1 MSELDRVSNLAR
13 YGLEELKFLRS
24 VEDVRILG
32 AKVAYK
38 WPRKPPAFDSP
49 PWSPP
54 SMEIE
59 PTNLCNLRCVTC
71 PGARTRYPK
80 GYMDVDLFQRI
91 VSEASEIGVKRIHL
105 FLRGEPTLHPRIF
118 EMIAFI
124 KSKGLAVHLT
134 SNGTTLSPERSA
146 ELLRTGLNSADQLT
160 ISFLGH
166 AKESHEATMVG
177 VDHDR
182 VVRNVLGL
190 MRLRKQLRV
199 NGPVVETILN
209 PTPATRHETE
219 EFLRF
224 WQGKVDHARIGGIS
238 LSFQEYKRERA
249 DSVVRTSPCTQVYER
264 MPVTWDGRV
273 PQCVTDFDGDWI
285 VGDLRSDSIMDVWN
299 GERMQTI
306 RRVHQERQFEKM
318 PLCLHCDM

>member
-1 MSELDRVSNLAR
+1 MSEFSRISRLTR

-24 VEDVRILG
+24 FEDLRILG
-32 AKVAYK
+32 AKVAY
-38 WPRKPPAFDSP
+38 
-49 PWSPP
+49 
-54 SMEIE
+54 
-59 PTNLCNLRCVTC
+59 
-71 PGARTRYPK
+71 
-80 GYMDVDLFQRI
+80 MDMDLFRRI
-91 VSEASEIGVKRIHL
+91 ITEASEIGVKRIHL
-105 FLRGEPTLHPRIF
+105 FLRGEPTLHPNIF

-134 SNGTTLSPERSA
+134 TNGTTLTPERSA
-146 ELLRTGLNSADQLT
+146 KLLATGVNSADQLT
-160 ISFLGH
+160 VSFIGH
-166 AKESHEATMVG
+166 SKENHEATMVG
-177 VDHDR
+177 VDHGL
-182 VVRNVLGL
+182 VVGNILAL
-190 MRLRKQLRV
+190 MRLRKELRV

-224 WQGKVDHARIGGIS
+224 WQGKVDHVRIGGIS

-249 DSVVRTSPCTQVYER
+249 DSVVRTTPCTQAYER

-285 VGDLRSDSIMDVWN
+285 VGDLNRDSIMDVWN
-299 GERMQTI
+299 CERMQTI
-306 RRVHQERQFEKM
+306 RRIHQERRFEEL